1 MPLTPMVRFSHAAA
15 TLHPRCR
22 SQGAQEVLAVQPA
35 VVIGGGIIGDRSQ
48 DTGIS
53 LFPTPACA
61 ERPSPKSHSDYLP
74 SMAGCADCFT

>member
-1 MPLTPMVRFSHAAA
+1 MPLTPMVRFPHAAA
-15 TLHPRCR
+15 TLHPRSR
-22 SQGAQEVLAVQPA
+22 SQRAHEVLAVHS
-35 VVIGGGIIGDRSQ
+35 VVVVGGGIIASKAQ
-48 DTGIS
+48 DNGIS